1 MRLPSP
7 TLVLL
12 MLLAAAPAAA
22 APPEPVP
29 QSPAPPAGTTSPARA
44 ADSGR
49 QKAATPAR
57 TFTPTEKIKAD
68 SAVAFPVDI

>member
-1 MRLPSP
+1 
-7 TLVLL
+7 VQ
-12 MLLAAAPAAA
+12 
-22 APPEPVP
+22 PVQ
-29 QSPAPPAGTTSPARA
+29 QSPAPPAGTSAPARD

-49 QKAATPAR
+49 QKSSTPAG